1 MQRSLRSAKPELGT
15 ENYEYVSIVV
25 DVNVSDSDVVAYT
38 DAQGFDWTFTVAS
51 PEFLNAFVN
60 QYGRSVIT
68 PPSMVHFVIRP
79 EGSQS
84 PFFQGAPQPSALI
97 QEILS
102 VSSQ

>member
-15 ENYEYVSIVV
+15 EDYEYISIVV
-25 DVNVSDSDVVAYT
+25 DVNVSDADVAAYA
-38 DAQGFDWTFTVAS
+38 DSQGFDWTFTVAS
-51 PEFLNAFVN
+51 TEFLNAFIS

-79 EGSQS
+79 DGSQS
-84 PFFQGAPQPSALI
+84 QFFQGAPQPSALI